1 MKTLRNYGKKNII
14 IKKYKG
20 INSKLDK
27 MQAAILRV
35 KRMSKDYKDYYS
47 WNRVAGD
54 MIEVVKKTNKK

>member
-1 MKTLRNYGKKNII
+1 MVQKNII

-35 KRMSKDYKDYYS
+35 KKMSKDYKDYYS
-47 WNRVAGD
+47 WGRVAGD